1 MTAKPVGID
10 ALVVAAR
17 AAGYAMAPAEDAGLD
32 PQLDTIAQQQD
43 STTVDAPATSRA
55 LAVVTNPRDAASG
68 VAQSVTTWVRD
79 HLPAIG
85 WRAPA

>member
-1 MTAKPVGID
+1 MKAKPVGIE

-17 AAGYAMAPAEDAGLD
+17 AAGYAMAPAEDVTLD
-32 PQLDTIAQQQD
+32 PQIDVNAQPQD
-43 STTVDAPATSRA
+43 SATVDAPATSRA
-55 LAVVTNPRDAASG
+55 LAVVTGPRDAASG

-79 HLPAIG
+79 RLPAIG